1 MMGERLLK
9 LWGEGTK
16 QAKTREGLGA
26 EGVFKIG
33 SICAWV
39 RQVA

>member
-1 MMGERLLK
+1 MGERVLE

-16 QAKTREGLGA
+16 LAKTREGLEA
-26 EGVFKIG
+26 EGVFKTDR
-33 SICAWV
+33 ICAWV